1 VKQRILSRHGHLS
14 NEAAA
19 KLVAAIAGDRLRCV
33 VLGHLSRDCN
43 RPDLALEAMRRHGIE
58 GIDLFCA
65 EQNGVSPAFAVT
77 RALPSAVDEEVDPI
91 QRHGGEYQH
100 TQTTFDLRWQAG

>member
-19 KLVAAIAGDRLRCV
+19 KLVATIAGDQLRRV

-43 RPDLALEAMRRHGIE
+43 RPDIALATMRRYGIE

-65 EQNGVSPAFAVT
+65 EQNRVSPPFTVT
-77 RALPSAVDEEVDPI
+77 QALPSAVGEEVNPI
-91 QRHGGEYQH
+91 QRHGGKYEH
-100 TQTTFDLRWQAG
+100 TQTTFDIRW